1 MELLLCALYRVV
13 DIMKV
18 KRKNRIE
25 IRLSDD
31 ELNHLNVAVA
41 KTGLSREA
49 YLRLIIQKIV
59 PAEKP
64 YPDLKEIIYQLRKI
78 GNNINQIVSIAYKTG
93 SIDVMKYKKNFEELQ
108 KQIQYVL
115 YVNGEYRKDEVDI

>member
-1 MELLLCALYRVV
+1 M
-13 DIMKV
+13 IKM

-25 IRLSDD
+25 VRLSDD
-31 ELNHLNVAVA
+31 ELDYLNKAVL

-64 YPDLKEIIYQLRKI
+64 YPDLKETIDQLRRI
-78 GNNINQIVSIAYKTG
+78 GNNLNQIAVIAHKTG
-93 SIDVMKYKKNFEELQ
+93 SIDVMKYKKNFDELQ

-115 YVNGEYRKDEVDI
+115 RVNNEYRKDEVDI

>member
-1 MELLLCALYRVV
+1 M
-13 DIMKV
+13 MKV
-18 KRKNRIE
+18 KRNNRIE

-31 ELNHLNVAVA
+31 ELNYLNSAVA

-64 YPDLKEIIYQLRKI
+64 YPDLVETITQLRRI
-78 GNNINQIVSIAYKTG
+78 GNNLNQIAVIAHRTG
-93 SIDVMKYKKNFEELQ
+93 SIDTMKYKKNYDDLQ
-108 KQIQYVL
+108 NQIQSVL
-115 YVNGEYRKDEVDI
+115 RVNDEYRKDEVSI

>member
-1 MELLLCALYRVV
+1 
-13 DIMKV
+13 MKNKI
-18 KRKNRIE
+18 KRNHE
-25 IRLSDD
+25 IKLRLSDD
-31 ELNHLNVAVA
+31 EFDYLNKAVA

-64 YPDLKEIIYQLRKI
+64 YPDLKETIDQLRRI
-78 GNNINQIVSIAYKTG
+78 GNNLNQIAVVAHKTG
-93 SIDVMKYKKNFEELQ
+93 SIDVMKYKKNFNELQ

-115 YVNGEYRKDEVDI
+115 RVNDEYRKDEVDI

>member
-1 MELLLCALYRVV
+1 
-13 DIMKV
+13 MKI
-18 KRKNRIE
+18 KRKNRVE

-31 ELNHLNVAVA
+31 ELDYLNKAVT

-64 YPDLKEIIYQLRKI
+64 YPDLKETIDQLRKI
-78 GNNINQIVSIAYKTG
+78 GNNLNQIAVIAHKTG
-93 SIDVMKYKKNFEELQ
+93 SIDVMKYKQNFNELQ

-115 YVNGEYRKDEVDI
+115 RVNEEYRKDEVNI

>member
-1 MELLLCALYRVV
+1 
-13 DIMKV
+13 MKV
-18 KRKNRIE
+18 RRKNRIE

-64 YPDLKEIIYQLRKI
+64 YPDLKETIYQLRKI
-78 GNNINQIVSIAYKTG
+78 GNNINQIAVIAYKTG

-108 KQIQYVL
+108 KRFNMFYMSMVNTEKMRWIYSGNNFYVGCQ
-115 YVNGEYRKDEVDI
+115 V

>member
-64 YPDLKEIIYQLRKI
+64 Y
-78 GNNINQIVSIAYKTG
+78 QI
-93 SIDVMKYKKNFEELQ
+93 
-108 KQIQYVL
+108 
-115 YVNGEYRKDEVDI
+115 

>member
-1 MELLLCALYRVV
+1 
-13 DIMKV
+13 MKV
-18 KRKNRIE
+18 RRKNRIE

-64 YPDLKEIIYQLRKI
+64 YPDLKETIYKLRKI
-78 GNNINQIVSIAYKTG
+78 GNNINQIAVIAYKTG

>member
-1 MELLLCALYRVV
+1 M
-13 DIMKV
+13 MKM

-25 IRLSDD
+25 VRLSDD
-31 ELNHLNVAVA
+31 ELDYLNKAVL

-64 YPDLKEIIYQLRKI
+64 YPDLKETIDQLRRI
-78 GNNINQIVSIAYKTG
+78 GNNLNQIAVIAYKTS
-93 SIDVMKYKKNFEELQ
+93 SIDVMKYKKNFDELQ

-115 YVNGEYRKDEVDI
+115 RVNDEYRKDEVDI

>member
-1 MELLLCALYRVV
+1 M
-13 DIMKV
+13 MKM
-18 KRKNRIE
+18 KRKNRVE

-31 ELNHLNVAVA
+31 ELDYLNKAVA

-64 YPDLKEIIYQLRKI
+64 YPDLKETIDQLRKI
-78 GNNINQIVSIAYKTG
+78 GNNLNQIAMVAHKTN
-93 SIDVMKYKKNFEELQ
+93 SIDVMKYKKNFDELQ

-115 YVNGEYRKDEVDI
+115 RVNDEYRKDEVDI

>member
-1 MELLLCALYRVV
+1 
-13 DIMKV
+13 MKI
-18 KRKNRIE
+18 KRKNRVE

-31 ELNHLNVAVA
+31 ELEHLNKAVA

-64 YPDLKEIIYQLRKI
+64 YPDLKETIDQLRRI
-78 GNNINQIVSIAYKTG
+78 GNNFNQIAVVAHKTG
-93 SIDVMKYKKNFEELQ
+93 TIDVMKYKKNFDELQ

-115 YVNGEYRKDEVDI
+115 RVNDEYRKDEVDI

>member
-1 MELLLCALYRVV
+1 M
-13 DIMKV
+13 MKV
-18 KRKNRIE
+18 KRKNRVE

-31 ELNHLNVAVA
+31 ELEYLNLAVA
-41 KTGLSREA
+41 RSGLSREA

-64 YPDLKEIIYQLRKI
+64 YPELIETIKQLRRI
-78 GNNINQIVSIAYKTG
+78 GNNLNQIAVIAHKTG

-108 KQIQYVL
+108 NQIQYVL
-115 YVNGEYRKDEVDI
+115 RVNDEYRRDGVDI

>member
-1 MELLLCALYRVV
+1 M
-13 DIMKV
+13 MKI
-18 KRKNRIE
+18 KRKNRVE

-31 ELNHLNVAVA
+31 ELDHLNKAVA

-64 YPDLKEIIYQLRKI
+64 YPDLKETIDQLRRI
-78 GNNINQIVSIAYKTG
+78 GNNLNQIAVVAHKTS
-93 SIDVMKYKKNFEELQ
+93 SIDVMKYKKNFDELQ

-115 YVNGEYRKDEVDI
+115 RVNDEYRKDEVNI

>member
-1 MELLLCALYRVV
+1 MELLLCTLYREVV
-13 DIMKV
+13 MKV
-18 KRKNRIE
+18 RRKNRVE

-64 YPDLKEIIYQLRKI
+64 YPDLKETIYQLRKI
-78 GNNINQIVSIAYKTG
+78 GNNINQIAVIAYKTG

-108 KQIQYVL
+108 KQIQFVL

>member
-1 MELLLCALYRVV
+1 
-13 DIMKV
+13 MKV
-18 KRKNRIE
+18 KRKNRVE

-31 ELNHLNVAVA
+31 ELDCLNKAVF

-64 YPDLKEIIYQLRKI
+64 YPDLKETINQLRRI
-78 GNNINQIVSIAYKTG
+78 GNNLNQIAVIAYKTG
-93 SIDVMKYKKNFEELQ
+93 SIDVMKYKRNINDLQ
-108 KQIQYVL
+108 EQIQYVL
-115 YVNGEYRKDEVDI
+115 RVNGEYRKDGVDI

>member
-1 MELLLCALYRVV
+1 M
-13 DIMKV
+13 MKMN
-18 KRKNRIE
+18 RKNRIE
-25 IRLSDD
+25 IRLSDV
-31 ELNHLNVAVA
+31 ELNCLNKAVE

-64 YPDLKEIIYQLRKI
+64 YPDLKETINQLRRI
-78 GNNINQIVSIAYKTG
+78 GNNLNQIAVAADKTG

-115 YVNGEYRKDEVDI
+115 RVNDEYRKDEVDI

>member
-1 MELLLCALYRVV
+1 M
-13 DIMKV
+13 MKI
-18 KRKNRIE
+18 KRKNRVE

-31 ELNHLNVAVA
+31 ELDYLNKAVT

-64 YPDLKEIIYQLRKI
+64 YPDLKETIDQLRKI
-78 GNNINQIVSIAYKTG
+78 GNNLNQIAVIAHKTG
-93 SIDVMKYKKNFEELQ
+93 SIDVMKYKQNFNELQ

-115 YVNGEYRKDEVDI
+115 RVNEEYRKDEVNI

>member
-1 MELLLCALYRVV
+1 M
-13 DIMKV
+13 MKV
-18 KRKNRIE
+18 KRKNRVE

-31 ELNHLNVAVA
+31 ELDCLNKAVF

-64 YPDLKEIIYQLRKI
+64 YPDLKETIDQLRRI
-78 GNNINQIVSIAYKTG
+78 GNNLNQIAVIAYKTG
-93 SIDVMKYKKNFEELQ
+93 SIDVLKYKKNFDELQ

-115 YVNGEYRKDEVDI
+115 RVNDEYRKDEVDI

>member
-1 MELLLCALYRVV
+1 M
-13 DIMKV
+13 MKI
-18 KRKNRIE
+18 KRKNRVE

-31 ELNHLNVAVA
+31 ELNCLNKAVE

-64 YPDLKEIIYQLRKI
+64 YPDLKETISQLRRI
-78 GNNINQIVSIAYKTG
+78 GNNINQIAVIAYKTG
-93 SIDVMKYKKNFEELQ
+93 SIDVMKYKRNINDLQ
-108 KQIQYVL
+108 EQIQYVL
-115 YVNGEYRKDEVDI
+115 RVNGEYRKDGVDI